1 MHEQLMRVGPR
12 MTTIPSPSAAILVVD
27 DDEVMRDLLRRVLER
42 SGYEVVTATDGRDG
56 VERLR
61 GRAVDVTITDM
72 VMPVMDGIEL
82 IQTLVAEQ
90 PSIRIIAVSGV
101 DDWDNYL
108 KTARSLG
115 AKAVLRK
122 PVGSAE
128 LVSTVKRVLMGE
140 C

>member
-1 MHEQLMRVGPR
+1 
-12 MTTIPSPSAAILVVD
+12 MTTVPSPSAAILVVD

-42 SGYEVVTATDGRDG
+42 SGYEVVTAIDGRDG
-56 VERLR
+56 VERFR

-72 VMPVMDGIEL
+72 MMPVMDGIEF

-101 DDWDNYL
+101 DGWDNYL
-108 KTARSLG
+108 KTARYLG

-128 LVSTVKRVLMGE
+128 LVSTVRRVLMGE
-140 C
+140 S

>member
-1 MHEQLMRVGPR
+1 MRAKPQ
-12 MTTIPSPSAAILVVD
+12 MTAEPSPPAAAILVVD

-42 SGYEVVTATDGRDG
+42 SGFEVVTATHGREG
-56 VERLR
+56 VEQAR
-61 GRAVDVTITDM
+61 GRAVDLTITDM
-72 VMPVMDGIEL
+72 VMPVMDGIEF
-82 IQTLVAEQ
+82 IQAMVAEQ

-122 PVGSAE
+122 PVSSAE
-128 LVSTVKRVLMGE
+128 LVSTVKRVLTGE
-140 C
+140 S

>member
-1 MHEQLMRVGPR
+1 

-90 PSIRIIAVSGV
+90 PSVRIIAVSGV

-122 PVGSAE
+122 PVGGAE
-128 LVSTVKRVLMGE
+128 LVSTVKRVLTGE

>member
-1 MHEQLMRVGPR
+1 
-12 MTTIPSPSAAILVVD
+12 MTTVPTPSAAILVVD

-42 SGYEVVTATDGRDG
+42 SGYEVMTATDGRDG

-61 GRAVDVTITDM
+61 GRKVDVTITDM
-72 VMPVMDGIEL
+72 RMPVMDGIAF
-82 IQTLVAEQ
+82 IQMLVAEQ
-90 PSIRIIAVSGV
+90 PSVRIIAVSGV
-101 DDWDNYL
+101 DEWDNYL

-128 LVSTVKRVLMGE
+128 LVNTVKRVLME
-140 C
+140 KC

>member
-1 MHEQLMRVGPR
+1 MHEQLMRVSPR
-12 MTTIPSPSAAILVVD
+12 MTTIPSSSAAILVVD

>member
-1 MHEQLMRVGPR
+1 
-12 MTTIPSPSAAILVVD
+12 MTTVPSPSAVILVVD

-61 GRAVDVTITDM
+61 RRAVDVTITDM
-72 VMPVMDGIEL
+72 RMPVMDGIEF

>member
-1 MHEQLMRVGPR
+1 
-12 MTTIPSPSAAILVVD
+12 MTTETPSSAAVLVVD

-42 SGYEVVTATDGRDG
+42 SGFEVVTATDGREG
-56 VERLR
+56 VERFR

-72 VMPVMDGIEL
+72 MMPVMDGIEL
-82 IQTLVAEQ
+82 IRALVAEQ

-108 KTARSLG
+108 KAARSLG

-122 PVGSAE
+122 PVSSAE
-128 LVSTVKRVLMGE
+128 LVNTVRRVLTE
-140 C
+140 DS

>member
-1 MHEQLMRVGPR
+1 
-12 MTTIPSPSAAILVVD
+12 MTTVPSASAVILVVD

-61 GRAVDVTITDM
+61 RRAVDVTITDM
-72 VMPVMDGIEL
+72 RMPVMDGIEF

>member
-1 MHEQLMRVGPR
+1 MTAGP
-12 MTTIPSPSAAILVVD
+12 PPAAAILVVD

-42 SGYEVVTATDGRDG
+42 SGFEVLTATDGREG
-56 VERLR
+56 VERCR
-61 GRAVDVTITDM
+61 DRAVDLTITDM
-72 VMPVMDGIEL
+72 VMPVMDGVEL
-82 IQTLVAEQ
+82 IQALVAEQ

-122 PVGSAE
+122 PVSSAE
-128 LVSTVKRVLMGE
+128 LVSTVRRVLMGE
-140 C
+140 G

>member
-1 MHEQLMRVGPR
+1 MRVGPR
-12 MTTIPSPSAAILVVD
+12 MTTVPSPSAVILVVD

-61 GRAVDVTITDM
+61 RRAVDVTITDM
-72 VMPVMDGIEL
+72 RMPVMDGIEF